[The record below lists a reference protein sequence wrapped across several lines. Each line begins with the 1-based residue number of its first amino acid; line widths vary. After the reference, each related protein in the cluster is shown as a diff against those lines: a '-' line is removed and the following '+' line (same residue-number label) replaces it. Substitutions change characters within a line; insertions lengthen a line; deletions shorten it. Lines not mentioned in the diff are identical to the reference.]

1 VTNLEDHSDNEDT
14 ADSEATPEDVA
25 AMQEVHETAEAL
37 VAKVVGSAAERSKI
51 KVVWKSRLMREITAN
66 MPFGSNDPDANSKT
80 KREGGKAKKW
90 IHSHRIY
97 HLLADFLGNAVVIP
111 AAGDNDVDVDTE
123 VFKLLSCL
131 NESTPLYLRAFF
143 ESRRLGHAVSGGTR
157 TVQMCTVVNDM
168 KPLGHLFARVRLPL
182 RLGGG
187 KLCPDCSSRGDEFR
201 AKSSAN
207 IAAEQGRVRGTHCG
221 NPMRDLYVNDFRKD
235 GLANARAEG
244 ERPRSNAAVTELIMC
259 ALYRFLVLR
268 HVPLAAPTRQ
278 APRTATEI
286 SDIKSDFLRYCV
298 YAFSFMTLARP
309 VTTLNLRHK
318 DILTPQVR
326 SPMNSAFLRK
336 YACVVWLTFIVSLSV
351 CLPCVDMNHLRCRP
365 ITSRSVTFFFW
376 QLSTVSCSA
385 GLATLGTLTL
395 SAVSVRPA
403 LLLPTSSPSV
413 FSVTTPL

>member
-1 VTNLEDHSDNEDT
+1 MPSSPSSQVLSDSVTNLEDHSDTEET
-14 ADSEATPEDVA
+14 ADNEAMPEDVA

-37 VAKVVGSAAERSKI
+37 VAKVVGTTAERAKI

-66 MPFGSNDPDANSKT
+66 MPFGSNDPDASSKT

-97 HLLADFLGNAVVIP
+97 HLLADFLGNAVVLP

-131 NESTPLYLRAFF
+131 NESTPLYLRAFL

-187 KLCPDCSSRGDEFR
+187 KVCPDCSSRGDEFR

-244 ERPRSNAAVTELIMC
+244 ERPCSNAAVTELIMC

-268 HVPLAAPTRQ
+268 HVPLAAPSRQ
-278 APRTATEI
+278 ALRTATEI

-326 SPMNSAFLRK
+326 WPVNSAFLRK
-336 YACVVWLTFIVSLSV
+336 YVGVPRLILFISLAV
-351 CLPCVDMNHLRCRP
+351 CHPGVDMDHLRCRP
-365 ITSRSVTFFFW
+365 VTSRSVTF
-376 QLSTVSCSA
+376 
-385 GLATLGTLTL
+385 
-395 SAVSVRPA
+395 
-403 LLLPTSSPSV
+403 
-413 FSVTTPL
+413 